1 MTRVVLPM
9 VRTEHH
15 NPEPSLETLF
25 QAPETIIQKGSLELV
40 DVRLLISQLRAS
52 VGQTTCLRE

>member
-1 MTRVVLPM
+1 M
-9 VRTEHH
+9 VRTD
-15 NPEPSLETLF
+15 NPEPSLETLS

-40 DVRLLISQLRAS
+40 DIRLLISQLRAS